1 MSIVVQD
8 VLVNAK
14 IKSSEFAMME
24 SKCLLKN
31 LIKDQ
36 CFLTKCVLH
45 HFILIDDIER
55 KMSNFLWSVSEV
67 NLVNLPEE
75 HESILCGCTAIVL

>member
-8 VLVNAK
+8 VFPNAK

-31 LIKDQ
+31 LIKD
-36 CFLTKCVLH
+36 
-45 HFILIDDIER
+45 
-55 KMSNFLWSVSEV
+55 
-67 NLVNLPEE
+67 
-75 HESILCGCTAIVL
+75 